1 MSESK
6 NQAASYQ
13 NQFLIAMPS
22 MTDPH
27 FAGGVTL
34 ICEHNDDGALGIVV
48 NRKADAITVG
58 DIFDQLKLKPHH
70 PHIASMPAF
79 WGGPVARERGFVLH
93 DGDADWES
101 SIAVES
107 GLCITSSRD
116 ILEAIAAG
124 TGPDHWLFA
133 LGYAGWE
140 KGQLE
145 EEMVGDAWLM
155 APSNKEIIFSMP
167 IEHRLRA
174 AASEAGIDF
183 SRLAITSGH
192 A

>member
-1 MSESK
+1 
-6 NQAASYQ
+6 
-13 NQFLIAMPS
+13 

-70 PHIASMPAF
+70 PHLANIPAY

-93 DGDADWES
+93 DGDDGWES
-101 SIAVES
+101 SIAVEP
-107 GLCITSSRD
+107 GLYITSSRD

-124 TGPDHWLFA
+124 TGPDNWLFA

-145 EEMVGDAWLM
+145 EEMTGDAWLVG
-155 APSNKEIIFSMP
+155 PSSKEIIFSMP
-167 IEHRLRA
+167 IERRLRA
-174 AASEAGIDF
+174 AAGEAGIDLG
-183 SRLAITSGH
+183 RLVSTTGH